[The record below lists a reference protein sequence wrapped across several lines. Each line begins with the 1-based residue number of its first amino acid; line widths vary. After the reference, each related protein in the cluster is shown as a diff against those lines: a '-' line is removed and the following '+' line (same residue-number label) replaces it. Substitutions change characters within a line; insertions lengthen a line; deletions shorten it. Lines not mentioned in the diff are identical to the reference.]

1 MRRVLAW
8 ICLVL
13 VTCTAAYGLQLTS
26 AALIPP
32 AAAADPYQ
40 VTSDSVT
47 PAVLIVV
54 VDPVTGSKRA
64 EVECDVPAFTFASDV
79 VQVDGNSWD
88 LSATTQ
94 ICIDP
99 SAMGS
104 LASNRR

>member
-26 AALIPP
+26 AALVPLV
-32 AAAADPYQ
+32 AAADPSQ

-47 PAVLIVV
+47 RTVLIVV
-54 VDPVTGSKRA
+54 VDPVTGGKRA
-64 EVECDVPAFTFASDV
+64 EVECDVSAFTFASDV

-88 LSATTQ
+88 LSAPTQ
-94 ICIDP
+94 RCADP
-99 SAMGS
+99 STIGS
-104 LASNRR
+104 LASN